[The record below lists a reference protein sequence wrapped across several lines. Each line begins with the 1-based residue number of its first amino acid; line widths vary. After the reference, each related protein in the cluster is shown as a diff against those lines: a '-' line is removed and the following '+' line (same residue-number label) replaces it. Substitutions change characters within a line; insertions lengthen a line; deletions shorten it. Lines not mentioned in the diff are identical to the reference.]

1 MAIPKNDRRGK
12 TANPNLTALLE
23 EERPTSKPDPA
34 AKAKSTSERQTPG
47 SAKKQAIT
55 HSEYHLEEPI
65 RVSPELRERMV
76 RDAAYFRAESRG
88 FAGGDPAQDWLEAEA
103 EIEHLLG
110 GSRSALPN

>member
-1 MAIPKNDRRGK
+1 
-12 TANPNLTALLE
+12 
-23 EERPTSKPDPA
+23 
-34 AKAKSTSERQTPG
+34 
-47 SAKKQAIT
+47 
-55 HSEYHLEEPI
+55 
-65 RVSPELRERMV
+65 MV